1 VQHNTSP
8 DVAGPT
14 VTVVMRRGYRFG
26 DRVLRAALVGVTDH
40 EPGAAPGD
48 PSVGGER
55 PLDGGVDE
63 QQQ

>member
-40 EPGAAPGD
+40 EPGAAPVD
-48 PSVGGER
+48 PSVGGEL
-55 PLDGGVDE
+55 PLGGGVDE